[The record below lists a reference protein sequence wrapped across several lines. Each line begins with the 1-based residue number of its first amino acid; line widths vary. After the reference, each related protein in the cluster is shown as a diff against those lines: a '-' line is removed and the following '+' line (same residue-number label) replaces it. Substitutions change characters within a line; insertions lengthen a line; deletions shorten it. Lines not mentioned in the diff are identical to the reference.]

1 MINIFNIKQYFKRI
15 GDNQRARV
23 GHVNHL
29 FPLTGNDN
37 PIDLGIT
44 PSFLGQRFL
53 QTDRVALW
61 IAQGT
66 TSNDWV
72 QYQLD

>member
-15 GDNQRARV
+15 GDNQRAVV

-29 FPLTGNDN
+29 FPITGDSS
-37 PIDLGIT
+37 PIDLGII
-44 PSFLGQRFL
+44 PSFIGQRFL
-53 QTDRVALW
+53 QTDRSAFW
-61 IAQGT
+61 IAIGT

-72 QYQLD
+72 RCELD